1 LGIMYKNWCA
11 NSIAHENKRKLGQK
25 PTYPKGQRRVSHDLA
40 AYLTNTS
47 GISFNDYD
55 FLCTPCFKSA
65 QDGFNLTNGIV
76 SVTPMDTDESLPER
90 AASKVAASNISRI
103 SNALMQFPNEESSSS
118 ENSDEEVIR
127 LESHLN
133 RERSM
138 AFLNNVFALIREKV
152 NHVVRL
158 IRQAAEQLCL
168 ARQKEDSSN
177 DNKPDITIDDST
189 EIVNNFKYLI
199 NASDYSETIKLLT
212 LAPKNWGRLKITN
225 FFGCYK
231 HQAR

>member
-1 LGIMYKNWCA
+1 MLFFLLGIMYKNWCA

-138 AFLNNVFALIREKV
+138 AFLNNVFAL
-152 NHVVRL
+152 
-158 IRQAAEQLCL
+158 AAEQLCL

-199 NASDYSETIKLLT
+199 N
-212 LAPKNWGRLKITN
+212 
-225 FFGCYK
+225 
-231 HQAR
+231 